1 MIDCLL
7 AVRWLDNKLWYAL
20 PLIVAVSLVY
30 AATRH
35 EEMQPLLRHSVRI
48 GLWIL
53 GFMAVI
59 FAVLLLISW
68 RL

>member
-7 AVRWLDNKLWYAL
+7 AVRWLDNNLWYAL

-35 EEMQPLLRHSVRI
+35 EEMRPILRHSVRI

-53 GFMAVI
+53 GFMAAI
-59 FAVLLLISW
+59 FGVLLLISSQ
-68 RL
+68 L